1 MAWVRDSA
9 TMSMT
14 TPLGGDSLIPT
25 KLVADEAIS
34 EPFRYD
40 ITAVSQVGVFDPDK
54 LLNMAVCVTLRDTSG
69 TAAAPVRYFHGI
81 VQQVRPEGIV
91 RGATA
96 VDEFQLYALV
106 VVPRLWFLG
115 Q

>member
-1 MAWVRDSA
+1 MAAWVRDSA

-14 TPLGGDSLIPT
+14 TPLGADALIPT
-25 KLVADEAIS
+25 HLVAEEAIS
-34 EPFRYD
+34 QPFRYE
-40 ITAVSQVGVFDPDK
+40 ITAVSQNGIFDADK
-54 LLNMAVCVTLRDTSG
+54 LLNQPVCLTLRNISG

-96 VDEFQLYALV
+96 VDEFQLYALIV
-106 VVPRLWFLG
+106 
-115 Q
+115 